1 LLKDFSQ
8 TIYNLAYS
16 IVETIMETKKIG
28 ILSLVSSVL
37 GGIIALTGYLYFE
50 NNTKTAS
57 IEAMQQ
63 RASFASY
70 LDTANIAVPAGLNFI
85 YAAELTTPAVVHIKT
100 TYLPETT
107 RPSTRNEDLF
117 RYYYGDPYENYNQP
131 REASGSGVIVTAGG
145 YIVTNNHVVDKASK
159 IQVVL
164 NDKRTFDAKLIGTD
178 PTTDLALI
186 KIESESLPFVAYGN
200 SDKVRVGEWVLAVG
214 NPFNLTSTVTAG
226 IISAKTRSIN
236 LLRDKDNMAIESFL
250 QTDAVVNPGNS
261 GGALVNLRGELIG
274 INTAIASPTGAYA
287 GYSFAV
293 PVSLVKKV
301 IDDLMNYGQVQ
312 RGLLGVVIQDM
323 TPALAKEKLINFVTG
338 VYVSAVNQGSAADL
352 GGMKEGDIVIKINQ
366 IDIAATTQ
374 LQEVVARYRPG
385 DKLSVKYLRNGKEME
400 TSVTL
405 KNKLG
410 DVAIVPKDDSSVKTK
425 LGADL
430 QPVSGGEMSV
440 LEISGGAKVAK
451 LYGGK
456 LKEAGVREGFIITSI
471 DKKPVGSPEDV
482 VRILE
487 AKTNGGVLVEGIYPN
502 GKKEF
507 YGIGW

>member
-1 LLKDFSQ
+1 M
-8 TIYNLAYS
+8 NL
-16 IVETIMETKKIG
+16 KKIG
-28 ILSLVSSVL
+28 IIAVMSSIL
-37 GGIIALTGYLYFE
+37 GGIVALTGYQYF
-50 NNTKTAS
+50 TKNQTFTS
-57 IEAMQQ
+57 VEAIQQ
-63 RASFASY
+63 KAAYASFS
-70 LDTANIAVPAGLNFI
+70 DTTGLAVPDGLNFI
-85 YAAELTTPAVVHIKT
+85 HVAESTTPAVVHIKT
-100 TYLPETT
+100 SYIAETT
-107 RPSTRNEDLF
+107 RPNTRDEELF
-117 RYYYGDPYENYNQP
+117 KYYYGDPYGGNNQP

-145 YIVTNNHVVDKASK
+145 YIVTNNHVVEKASK

-164 NDKRTFDAKLIGTD
+164 NDKRTYDAKLIGTD

-186 KIESESLPFVAYGN
+186 KIEGETNLPFVRYGN
-200 SDKVRVGEWVLAVG
+200 SDNVRVGEWVLAVG

-301 IDDLMNYGQVQ
+301 IDDIMNYGQVQ

-323 TPALAKEKLINFVTG
+323 TPELAKEKAVNFITG
-338 VYVSAVNQGSAADL
+338 VYISAVNQGSAADL
-352 GGMKEGDIVIKINQ
+352 GGLKEGDIVTTIN
-366 IDIAATTQ
+366 DIMIGSTSQ

-385 DKLSVKYLRNGKEME
+385 DKLNVKYIRKGDTKEAN
-400 TSVTL
+400 VVL

-410 DVAIVPKDDSSVKTK
+410 DMAIVAKNDNSVKSK

-440 LEISGGAKVAK
+440 LEISGGAKIAK
-451 LYGGK
+451 IFSGK

-471 DKKPVGSPEDV
+471 DKKPIATPEDV
-482 VRILE
+482 IRILE
-487 AKTNGGVLVEGIYPN
+487 STSNGGILIEGIYPN

-507 YGIGW
+507 YGVGW

>member
-1 LLKDFSQ
+1 M
-8 TIYNLAYS
+8 YNLAVDNCY
-16 IVETIMETKKIG
+16 TTMNLKKLG
-28 ILSLVSSVL
+28 ILVVVSSIF
-37 GGIIALTGYLYFE
+37 GGIVALTGYNYFIKKNE
-50 NNTKTAS
+50 FTS
-57 IEAMQQ
+57 IESMQQ
-63 RASFASY
+63 RASFANFS
-70 LDTANIAVPAGLNFI
+70 DTTGLAVPSGLNFI
-85 YAAELTTPAVVHIKT
+85 VAAERTTPAVVHIKT
-100 TYLPETT
+100 TYMPETT
-107 RPSTRNEDLF
+107 RPNTKDEELF
-117 RYYYGDPYENYNQP
+117 RYFYGDPYGDYNQP

-145 YIVTNNHVVDKASK
+145 YIVTNNHVVEKASK

-164 NDKRTFDAKLIGTD
+164 NDKRTYDAKLIGTD

-186 KIESESLPFVAYGN
+186 KIEETNLAFVAYGN
-200 SDKVRVGEWVLAVG
+200 SDNVRIGEWVLAVG

-236 LLRDKDNMAIESFL
+236 ILRDKDNMAIESFL

-301 IDDLMNYGQVQ
+301 IDDIMNYGQVQ
-312 RGLLGVVIQDM
+312 RGMLGVVIQDM
-323 TPALAKEKLINFVTG
+323 TTVLAKEKGLDFITG

-352 GGMKEGDIVIKINQ
+352 GGIKEGDIVTKIN
-366 IDIAATTQ
+366 DINIGATTQ
-374 LQEVVARYRPG
+374 LQEVVARFRPG
-385 DKLSVKYLRNGKEME
+385 DKLKVKYIRKGKEAE

-410 DVAIVPKDDSSVKTK
+410 DVAIVPKDDNSVKTK

-430 QPVSGGEMSV
+430 QPISGGEMSV
-440 LEISGGAKVAK
+440 LEITGGAKIAK
-451 LYGGK
+451 LYSGK

-487 AKTNGGVLVEGIYPN
+487 GTTTGGILMEGIYPN

>member
-1 LLKDFSQ
+1 M
-8 TIYNLAYS
+8 NL
-16 IVETIMETKKIG
+16 KKIG
-28 ILSLVSSVL
+28 ILAVMSSIF
-37 GGIIALTGYLYFE
+37 GGIVALTGYQYFT
-50 NNTKTAS
+50 NNQTLTS

-63 RASFASY
+63 KAAFASY
-70 LDTANIAVPAGLNFI
+70 SDTAGLAVPDGLNFI
-85 YAAELTTPAVVHIKT
+85 HAAEIATPAVVHIKT
-100 TYLPETT
+100 SYIAETT
-107 RPSTRNEDLF
+107 RPSTRDEEMF
-117 RYYYGDPYENYNQP
+117 KYFYGDPYGGSNQP

-145 YIVTNNHVVDKASK
+145 YIVTNNHVVEKASK

-164 NDKRTFDAKLIGTD
+164 DDKRTYDAKLIGTD

-186 KIESESLPFVAYGN
+186 KIEGEANLPFVVYGN
-200 SDKVRVGEWVLAVG
+200 SDNVRVGEWVLAVG

-301 IDDLMNYGQVQ
+301 IDDIMNYGQVQ

-323 TPALAKEKLINFVTG
+323 TPALSKEKSLDFVTG
-338 VYVSAVNQGSAADL
+338 VYISAVNQGSAADL
-352 GGMKEGDIVIKINQ
+352 GGLKEGDIVTSIN
-366 IDIAATTQ
+366 DIIIGSTSQ

-385 DKLSVKYLRNGKEME
+385 DKLKVKYIRKGDVKE
-400 TSVTL
+400 TSVVL

-410 DVAIVPKDDSSVKTK
+410 DMAIVAKNDNSVKSK

-451 LYGGK
+451 IFSGR

-471 DKKPVGSPEDV
+471 DKKPVASPDDV

-487 AKTNGGVLVEGIYPN
+487 SISNGGILIEGIYPN

-507 YGIGW
+507 YGVGWQ